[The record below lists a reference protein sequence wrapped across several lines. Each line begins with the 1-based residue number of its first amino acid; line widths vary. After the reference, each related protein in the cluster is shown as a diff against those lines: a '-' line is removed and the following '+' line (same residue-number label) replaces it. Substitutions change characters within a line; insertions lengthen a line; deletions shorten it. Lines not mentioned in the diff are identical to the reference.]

1 MGCHAAPMQSGRDRS
16 PKSGAFRLAI
26 VPLTT
31 FDGPILRLARVANV
45 STFLFL
51 FFLIG
56 FKGISELG
64 LTVHV
69 HLAAFA
75 KKSDISRR

>member
-1 MGCHAAPMQSGRDRS
+1 MQSGRDRS
-16 PKSGAFRLAI
+16 LKSGAFRVAI

-51 FFLIG
+51 FLLIG
-56 FKGISELG
+56 LKGISELG
-64 LTVHV
+64 LTVDV